1 MEPTDTMTLSN
12 RIQSAGRM
20 ALAQAREAGLPIDA
34 AEQTFADSIRP
45 RLVQLLSP
53 LAIPFIRRT
62 GVRVTELERGRVVA
76 RMPLK
81 GNVNHIGTMYAGA
94 LFTLAEFAGGP
105 LMLATYGMTR
115 FIPIVTDMRIEF
127 IKVAKS
133 AVTVELSMDADE
145 IQRVESETLATGKAE
160 FTLQGELRNRDGE
173 LVARST
179 AVYQMRP
186 RRR

>member
-1 MEPTDTMTLSN
+1 MDLN
-12 RIQSAGRM
+12 
-20 ALAQAREAGLPIDA
+20 QAKKVLETGIKFVERSGLKV
-34 AEQTFADSIRP
+34 
-45 RLVQLLSP
+45 L
-53 LAIPFIRRT
+53 
-62 GVRVTELERGRVVA
+62 ELEKGRVKCM
-76 RMPLK
+76 MPFA
-81 GNVNHIGTMYAGA
+81 GNGNHIGTMYAGA

-133 AVTVELSMDADE
+133 AVTVELRMDADE

-173 LVARST
+173 RVARST